1 MNNWIKNA
9 ISVTF
14 VLFLLINMSL
24 TVHAEEHTVEYD
36 GATYTYSDAGVL
48 TSVENA
54 IGAVDLAA
62 FAKANNIVL
71 KVIGQGAFKYN
82 NITSVNIPASIMII
96 ADWAFD
102 SCGSLSK
109 VTYEDGSK
117 LSAIGLCAFCQN
129 NALSCFCKKGDSAP
143 GTFDFPD
150 ELTTIGELA
159 FQSTKPKKIILPQTC
174 ETIGDSA
181 FAYVDN
187 ASVTVY
193 SDTVVIGKDV
203 FESTTTIYANPDSY
217 AATYAGANGIT
228 CEPIEN
234 GTGNDGGNNNPSQ
247 SETETPDDNKQG
259 IDEKDNESTQ
269 PGNNEETG
277 GNTGKTGEDGS
288 GPVQTGNETT
298 DENKQGTGGDND
310 GQLQPGNKETGD
322 VNPSTDNQASQ
333 GGNSGSNNQQNN
345 NPIII
350 NVDNSANQNVT
361 VPNPVVIVNP
371 SQNDSGQ
378 TQTEQK
384 QADQSNTGDQQTE
397 TPVVYE
403 ALGSKHMVDGLIYKV
418 VGQGKVSFLKPE
430 NKNIKKLV
438 IPDTIMI
445 NNVEYQVTEVA
456 AKACY
461 KLKKLNNVTVGK
473 YVTVIRKQAFQE
485 CKNLKK
491 VTLGRYLKTIETKC
505 FYNDKKLIYL
515 NVYNC
520 IDLKKVG
527 KKAIH
532 GRAKAFSLHTS
543 KGYRDLYVKLFK
555 KAQ

>member
-14 VLFLLINMSL
+14 VLFLLINISL

-36 GATYTYSDAGVL
+36 GATYTYSDAGEL

-62 FAKANNIVL
+62 FAKANNIIL
-71 KVIGQGAFKYN
+71 KKIGLRAFEWN
-82 NITSVNIPASIMII
+82 SITSVNIPASVMMID
-96 ADWAFD
+96 DWAFY

-109 VTYEDGSK
+109 VTYEEGLQLIS
-117 LSAIGLCAFCQN
+117 IGNCAFFDDS
-129 NALSCFCKKGDSAP
+129 ALSTFCKNEEVVS

-150 ELTTIGELA
+150 GLTVVGDVA
-159 FQSTKPKKIILPQTC
+159 FQGTKPKTILIPETC

-203 FESTTTIYANPDSY
+203 FESTTTIYANPGSSS
-217 AATYAGANGIT
+217 ATYADNNSIT
-228 CEPIEN
+228 CEPIES
-234 GTGNDGGNNNPSQ
+234 GSGNDGGNNNPSQ
-247 SETETPDDNKQG
+247 SENENPDNNEQG
-259 IDEKDNESTQ
+259 KSEKDNEPTQ

-322 VNPSTDNQASQ
+322 VNSSTDNQASQ